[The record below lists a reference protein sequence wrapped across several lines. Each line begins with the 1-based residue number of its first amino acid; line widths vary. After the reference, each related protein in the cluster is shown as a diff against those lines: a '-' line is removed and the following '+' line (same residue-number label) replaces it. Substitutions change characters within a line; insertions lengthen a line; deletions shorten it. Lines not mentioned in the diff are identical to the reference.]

1 MGITIKDVAAA
12 AGTSVSTVS
21 KVINGHYSI
30 SEETA
35 ARVRRVMQE
44 LNYYPNASAQSFAR
58 GTTKT
63 IAVLANLAPNTAFQN
78 PHMFEIIAG
87 LEESLSARGYRLQL
101 RGVDPATAY
110 EVAKEVIYRQ
120 SADALAIH
128 VSVIAYPLSG
138 LLTKSHFPHIV
149 LGAPNFESQVC
160 WIDNNNVYSG
170 TVAAAYLLSRGYQK
184 IAFIGGQYY
193 DFGSLHRL
201 QGVKQELENAG
212 LQLEDQYIWL
222 GESTR
227 ADSFLMTMKL
237 LDHKILPDAI
247 ICANNYIA
255 MGCVD
260 ALCRKNIRI
269 PQDIGIVAFDDYPLS
284 QVIEPQLTI
293 VDINVRDLGRQAGKL
308 IIDIIKHPNKQ
319 IQTYV
324 TTSNI
329 VERKSTRRTN
339 QT

>member
-1 MGITIKDVAAA
+1 M
-12 AGTSVSTVS
+12 
-21 KVINGHYSI
+21 
-30 SEETA
+30 
-35 ARVRRVMQE
+35 
-44 LNYYPNASAQSFAR
+44 
-58 GTTKT
+58 
-63 IAVLANLAPNTAFQN
+63 
-78 PHMFEIIAG
+78 
-87 LEESLSARGYRLQL
+87 
-101 RGVDPATAY
+101 
-110 EVAKEVIYRQ
+110 
-120 SADALAIH
+120 
-128 VSVIAYPLSG
+128 
-138 LLTKSHFPHIV
+138 
-149 LGAPNFESQVC
+149 
-160 WIDNNNVYSG
+160 YSG

>member
-58 GTTKT
+58 GPPKT
-63 IAVLANLAPNTAFQN
+63 IAVLANLAP
-78 PHMFEIIAG
+78 
-87 LEESLSARGYRLQL
+87 SARGYRLHL
-101 RGVDPATAY
+101 RGVDTATAY

-170 TVAAAYLLSRGYQK
+170 TVAAAYLLSRGYRK

>member
-128 VSVIAYPLSG
+128 VSGIPVKEDKPLRRFRSTHCCCQSNTPG
-138 LLTKSHFPHIV
+138 FQNSARPTRCE
-149 LGAPNFESQVC
+149 ES
-160 WIDNNNVYSG
+160 
-170 TVAAAYLLSRGYQK
+170 A
-184 IAFIGGQYY
+184 
-193 DFGSLHRL
+193 
-201 QGVKQELENAG
+201 
-212 LQLEDQYIWL
+212 
-222 GESTR
+222 
-227 ADSFLMTMKL
+227 
-237 LDHKILPDAI
+237 IL
-247 ICANNYIA
+247 
-255 MGCVD
+255 
-260 ALCRKNIRI
+260 
-269 PQDIGIVAFDDYPLS
+269 
-284 QVIEPQLTI
+284 
-293 VDINVRDLGRQAGKL
+293 
-308 IIDIIKHPNKQ
+308 
-319 IQTYV
+319 
-324 TTSNI
+324 
-329 VERKSTRRTN
+329 
-339 QT
+339 